1 MPGSSPGMTF
11 VDRENDMW
19 SPLLRGL
26 LTLLLLTLAATA
38 HAQTAP
44 AGFQS
49 PSKNIACQYFDY
61 DKQNI
66 LRCDIAAM
74 ETKPRRPAD
83 CELDYGGAFE
93 MNAKGPAARICHGDT
108 VMDKSLPVLAYGEV
122 VAARRVYL
130 QVGADRASPASTPT
144 GAGFRWRGRSRRC
157 FETRRSRRI
166 VIARRS

>member
-11 VDRENDMW
+11 RDRKADMLS
-19 SPLLRGL
+19 SPLRVLL
-26 LTLLLLTLAATA
+26 MLTLITPAVSA

-49 PSKNIACQYFDY
+49 PSKNITCQYFDY
-61 DKQNI
+61 DKQNT
-66 LRCDIAAM
+66 LRCDISAM

-108 VMDKSLPVLAYGEV
+108 VMDPRLLVLGYGGVWQRGGFTCTSEQTGV
-122 VAARRVYL
+122 TCFN
-130 QVGADRASPASTPT
+130 ADRR
-144 GAGFRWRGRSRRC
+144 GFSLSRVKQEV
-157 FETRRSRRI
+157 F
-166 VIARRS
+166 

>member
-1 MPGSSPGMTF
+1 MDARIKSGHDNPSQDSTM
-11 VDRENDMW
+11 
-19 SPLLRGL
+19 LRSL
-26 LTLLLLTLAATA
+26 PPALALCLLTLATTS

-44 AGFQS
+44 TGFQS

-93 MNAKGPAARICHGDT
+93 MNAKGTAARICHGDT
-108 VMDKSLPVLAYGEV
+108 VMDKSLPVLDYGELWQ
-122 VAARRVYL
+122 RGGFTCKSE
-130 QVGADRASPASTPT
+130 QTGITCFNADRR
-144 GAGFRWRGRSRRC
+144 GFSL
-157 FETRRSRRI
+157 
-166 VIARRS
+166 ARAKQEVF

>member
-1 MPGSSPGMTF
+1 MHHKLATLFALS
-11 VDRENDMW
+11 
-19 SPLLRGL
+19 L
-26 LTLLLLTLAATA
+26 LTIASPS

-66 LRCDIAAM
+66 LRCDISAM
-74 ETKPRRPAD
+74 ETKARRPAD

-108 VMDKSLPVLAYGEV
+108 VMDKSLPVLDYGELWQ
-122 VAARRVYL
+122 RGGFTCKSE
-130 QVGADRASPASTPT
+130 QTGITCFNADRREFSL
-144 GAGFRWRGRSRRC
+144 
-157 FETRRSRRI
+157 
-166 VIARRS
+166 ARAKQEVS

>member
-1 MPGSSPGMTF
+1 MPGSSPGMTYLEPGITTCGHTAAT
-11 VDRENDMW
+11 R
-19 SPLLRGL
+19 P
-26 LTLLLLTLAATA
+26 LTLCLLTLATVA

-74 ETKPRRPAD
+74 ETRPRRPAD

-122 VAARRVYL
+122 WQRGGFTCKSEQTGVTCFNANRRGFSL
-130 QVGADRASPASTPT
+130 SRAKQEV
-144 GAGFRWRGRSRRC
+144 F
-157 FETRRSRRI
+157 
-166 VIARRS
+166 

>member
-1 MPGSSPGMTF
+1 
-11 VDRENDMW
+11 MW
-19 SPLLRGL
+19 SPLRRGL
-26 LTLLLLTLAATA
+26 LTLSLLTLAPVA

-61 DKQNI
+61 DKQNT

-83 CELDYGGAFE
+83 CDLDYGGAFE

-108 VMDKSLPVLAYGEV
+108 VMDKSLPVLGYARCGS
-122 VAARRVYL
+122 AAGL
-130 QVGADRASPASTPT
+130 HA
-144 GAGFRWRGRSRRC
+144 
-157 FETRRSRRI
+157 RRSRR
-166 VIARRS
+166 A